1 MKTSMRVVV
10 VLAAAAV
17 AITSS
22 QIASGAPPAP
32 ANHRGSQSV
41 RPTTGEIRTAV
52 DGLLGWHV
60 GIFGN
65 IFPTLT
71 FSESAVLTDALG
83 LANIGG
89 DNSQE
94 ASPQI
99 GKKLDFHLSPEDVD
113 SVKRQLDSLG
123 LKMTAY
129 RVDTIPSDAESLQKL
144 FAFAKE
150 LGAETIVT
158 SALPSSLP
166 ELDTLADKSGINV
179 AIESQD
185 DPKELM
191 SSIQGLSPR
200 IGVSANLGQWMEHG
214 IRPVDGLA
222 TIHGRLMAVRLR
234 DRSRLGTNAHDV
246 RLGTG
251 TADLQ
256 RFLLQVAAQ
265 EPPPQEQPNA
275 CVNCG
280 RPYGGTKPLF
290 IALDVNPWQIV
301 IGTEPQAGVSGGIF
315 ADLWQ
320 AATDFEKIARPA
332 MGYRIEQDAALIPPT
347 SADRIAAEVK
357 QKIEAALPRRA
368 VVTPRA
374 PRKLLVVD
382 LSPAGGYYHDT
393 VANANFAIQK
403 MAENTGAYQPIFSN
417 DLNNLKYP
425 NILKYDAV
433 FLNSIVGEVFS
444 DPAVLDGLIRFVRQG
459 GGVAGLH
466 GASYASMDIPEYGEL
481 IGAQSG
487 PHRVETTT
495 LKVDEPDSP
504 LTTHFAS
511 SPLTAGLGGKAFS
524 WTDEFYHFLPTG
536 PYSREKLH
544 VLISIDDQKTDL
556 SQWHVRPDSD
566 YGMVWIKSYG
576 EGRVFN
582 CALGHTPSLFETPAM
597 AQMVLNGIQ
606 FVLGDL
612 PADTTPNAMTGN
624 K

>member
-1 MKTSMRVVV
+1 MDYEMTWAGSFGQDLPHCVRALSDEKLEIGWGISMKKSMRVVV
-10 VLAAAAV
+10 VLAAAV

-22 QIASGAPPAP
+22 QIASGASPAP
-32 ANHRGSQSV
+32 ANHRGSQAV

-65 IFPTLT
+65 AFPTLT

-94 ASPQI
+94 VSPQI
-99 GKKLDFHLSPEDVD
+99 SKKLDF
-113 SVKRQLDSLG
+113 LG

-129 RVDTIPSDAESLQKL
+129 RVDTIPSDAESRQKL

-158 SALPSSLP
+158 SGMPSSLS
-166 ELDTLADKSGINV
+166 ELDGLAGKSGINV

-185 DPKELM
+185 DPKDLM
-191 SSIQGLSPR
+191 SSIQGLSPH
-200 IGVSANLGQWMEHG
+200 IGVSANLAQWMEHW

-222 TIHGRLMAVRLR
+222 TIHDRLMAVRLR
-234 DRSRLGTNAHDV
+234 DRSRLGTNAHEV

-256 RFLLQVAAQ
+256 RFLLQVAER

-275 CVNCG
+275 CVNCS

-290 IALDVNPWQIV
+290 SALDENAWQIV
-301 IGTEPQAGVSGGIF
+301 VGTEPQAGVSGGSF

-320 AATDFEKIARPA
+320 AAIDFEKIARPA
-332 MGYRIEQDAALIPPT
+332 MGYRIEQDAALILPT
-347 SADRIAAEVK
+347 SADRIPAEVK
-357 QKIEAALPRRA
+357 QKIEAALPRKA
-368 VVTPRA
+368 AVTPRA

-403 MAENTGAYQPIFSN
+403 MAENTGAYQPTFSN

-466 GASYASMDIPEYGEL
+466 GASYASMDIAEYGEL

-495 LKVDEPDSP
+495 LKIDDPDSP

-511 SPLTAGLGGKAFS
+511 SPLTAGLGGKVFS
-524 WTDEFYHFLPTG
+524 WTDEFYHFLPAG
-536 PYSREKLH
+536 PYSREKLR
-544 VLISIDDQKTDL
+544 VLISIDAQKTDL
-556 SQWHVRPDSD
+556 SQWHVRPDKD

-576 EGRVFN
+576 
-582 CALGHTPSLFETPAM
+582 
-597 AQMVLNGIQ
+597 
-606 FVLGDL
+606 
-612 PADTTPNAMTGN
+612 
-624 K
+624 